1 MCGLVL
7 LVGEKSQG
15 LISECTERL
24 RHRGPD
30 STSISIGNGVS
41 LGFQRLSIN
50 GDAVQGHQ
58 PFEEQGW
65 SAVVNGEVYNY
76 LDLITRYELPK
87 SGCDTS
93 VMLPLFL
100 LMKEDVID
108 ELDGFYAAAILNP
121 ERTEAFCFRD
131 LIGKKPLF
139 VGSFKG
145 TVFITS
151 ELKAL
156 PEADWFKALPKG
168 VSKVDLISGKF
179 ELLKEHHQESTD
191 TPLNEALIESVL
203 KRLPADDQPLGV
215 FLSGGL
221 DSSIIA
227 SITSR
232 FREDAHYFILGN
244 KDSSDSV
251 AAQTVVDYLDLKN
264 VSYVPLP
271 HEHEIPQLV
280 SETVYATESYNPSV
294 ISNGLSTF
302 LLAKAARKA
311 GIRVALTGEGAD
323 ELFGGYHQ
331 FSEKEPWQETRKQL
345 INDMQFTELRRLD
358 LSCMASSIEPR
369 CPFLD
374 RKVRAYSNQLDYC
387 QLYNTKTNKVALRQS
402 FSDYLPDEILHRQK
416 TSCDVGSGVRGMVVR
431 YLHQNGRSEREE
443 LLEIWNTHFNFES
456 TNNYFHSYPV
466 FDAAIDVRG
475 ESHR

>member
-1 MCGLVL
+1 M
-7 LVGEKSQG
+7 
-15 LISECTERL
+15 
-24 RHRGPD
+24 
-30 STSISIGNGVS
+30 SISIGNGASV
-41 LGFQRLSIN
+41 GFQRLSIN
-50 GDAVQGHQ
+50 GDAEQGHQ

-76 LDLITRYELPK
+76 RDLIVRHQLPE
-87 SGCDTS
+87 SDCDTS

-100 LMKEDVID
+100 MMKEDIID
-108 ELDGFYAAAILNP
+108 ELDGFYAAVLLNP
-121 ERTEAFCFRD
+121 ERTEAFCLRD
-131 LIGKKPLF
+131 FMGKKPLF
-139 VGSFKG
+139 VGSLKG

-168 VSKVDLISGKF
+168 VSKVNLSSGKF
-179 ELLKEHHQESTD
+179 ELLKEHQQETTD
-191 TPLNEALIESVL
+191 SLLNEALIESVR
-203 KRLPADDQPLGV
+203 KRLPSDDQPVGV

-232 FREDAHYFILGN
+232 FRADAHYFILGN
-244 KDSSDSV
+244 IDSLDS
-251 AAQTVVDYLDLKN
+251 AAAKTVVEYLCLKN
-264 VSYVPLP
+264 VSYVSLP
-271 HEHEIPQLV
+271 HEDEIPELV
-280 SETVYATESYNPSV
+280 SETVHVTESYNPSV

-302 LLAKAARKA
+302 LLARAAKKA
-311 GIRVALTGEGAD
+311 GIKVVLTGEGAD

-331 FSEKEPWQETRKQL
+331 FSEKDPWQETRNQL

-358 LSCMASSIEPR
+358 LSCMANSIEPR

-374 RKVRAYSNQLDYC
+374 RMVRAFSNQLGYG
-387 QLYNTKTNKVALRQS
+387 QLYNASGNKVVLRQS
-402 FSDYLPDEILHRQK
+402 FLGYLPDEILKRPK

-431 YLHQNGRSEREE
+431 YLRQNGRSEREE
-443 LLEIWNTHFNFES
+443 LLKIWRTHFNFELRD
-456 TNNYFHSYPV
+456 NYFHSYPV
-466 FDAAIDVRG
+466 FDIAIDVRG